1 MSNSSIDNKLNEI
14 TIDTLNSEAFTMYGN
29 DTPPNLDIIRNI
41 DKFRLYSSSNNASE
55 FDFSANMLAIPT
67 TQDIITSGVDLTGEG
82 ITGIENVEIT
92 NEGNPLFAISF
103 DNESSW
109 SMMTDLGWSVISEEH
124 NGMTTEVFQNITT
137 QQWSEQL
144 VNVEFIKIRISLF
157 NIDDSL
163 TQIKVNYTN

>member
-1 MSNSSIDNKLNEI
+1 M
-14 TIDTLNSEAFTMYGN
+14 
-29 DTPPNLDIIRNI
+29 NI
-41 DKFRLYSSSNNASE
+41 DKFRLYSWSSEDVEFEFSNN
-55 FDFSANMLAIPT
+55 MQAIPKA
-67 TQDIITSGVDLTGEG
+67 QDIITSGVDLTGEG

-92 NEGNPLFAISF
+92 NEGNPLFAVSF
-103 DNESSW
+103 DNEASW
-109 SMMTDLGWSVISEEH
+109 SMMTDTGWAVISEEH

-157 NIDDSL
+157 NTGDSL